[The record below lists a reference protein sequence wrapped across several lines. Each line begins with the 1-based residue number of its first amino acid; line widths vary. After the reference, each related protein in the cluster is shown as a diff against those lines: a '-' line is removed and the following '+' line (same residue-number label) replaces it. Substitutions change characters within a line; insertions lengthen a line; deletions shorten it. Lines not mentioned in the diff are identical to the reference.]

1 MGRRRCALLPT
12 RRYHKENVGQLWDIR
27 KRAKRWVG
35 MLRGVSESEIEVVS
49 WGFFVGRRY
58 VQAGLARFDVC
69 GGQEWIC
76 D

>member
-1 MGRRRCALLPT
+1 
-12 RRYHKENVGQLWDIR
+12 
-27 KRAKRWVG
+27 